1 MELTK
6 DVLLKG
12 NVWAQTI
19 DSLAP
24 IFKTRTN
31 YSLYMLCISIGIMY
45 DQRIEKFD
53 EDEVNLEILNRLND
67 SEDEDKTSTRN
78 VPRNVLQNNDNGK
91 LDFMF
96 QAAILSTKTE
106 DISEEQRLELAFGE
120 ESDFDKLSFLTEF
133 ANFGV
138 IKLAEQIG
146 ETLIESMEN
155 IKGFLTSTMEGNNFD
170 INSIPDDIWLDD
182 I

>member
-1 MELTK
+1 MELTT
-6 DVLLKG
+6 DVLLRG
-12 NVWAQTI
+12 SVWANAI

-31 YSLYMLCISIGIMY
+31 YSIFMLCMSIGIMY

-53 EDEVNLEILNRLND
+53 DDENEPR
-67 SEDEDKTSTRN
+67 S
-78 VPRNVLQNNDNGK
+78 VPRNVMQNNDGGK
-91 LDFMF
+91 MDFMF

-106 DISEEQRLELAFGE
+106 DISEDKRLELAFGE
-120 ESDFDKLSFLTEF
+120 DTDFNKLAFLTQF

-138 IKLAEQIG
+138 TKLSEQIG
-146 ETLIESMEN
+146 ETIVESMEN
-155 IKGFLTSTMEGNNFD
+155 IKSFLASTVEGNNFD

-182 I
+182 M

>member
-1 MELTK
+1 MELTS

-12 NVWAQTI
+12 RVWANTI

-31 YSLYMLCISIGIMY
+31 YSLYMLCIAIGIMY
-45 DQRIEKFD
+45 DERIQQFE
-53 EDEVNLEILNRLND
+53 EDAEENE
-67 SEDEDKTSTRN
+67 SPRN
-78 VPRNVLQNNDNGK
+78 VPRNVMQNNDNGR

-106 DISEEQRLELAFGE
+106 NLSEEDRLKLAFGE
-120 ESDFDKLSFLTEF
+120 ESEDAKFNKLGFLTEF

-138 IKLAEQIG
+138 TKLSEKIG
-146 ETLIESMEN
+146 DTVVESMEN
-155 IKGFLTSTMEGNNFD
+155 IRTFLTTTVEGMNYE
-170 INSIPDDIWLDD
+170 ISPIPDDVWLSDL
-182 I
+182 